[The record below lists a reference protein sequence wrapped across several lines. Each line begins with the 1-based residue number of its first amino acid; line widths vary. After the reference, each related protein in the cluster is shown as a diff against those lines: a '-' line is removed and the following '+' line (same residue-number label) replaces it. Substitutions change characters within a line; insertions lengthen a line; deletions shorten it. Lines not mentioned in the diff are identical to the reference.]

1 MNTKVIH
8 NAELKR
14 HEIWLDDAKV
24 GHSDYSVIPGEI
36 HLVHTEIDPEQR
48 GKNLAG
54 IMVSQ
59 QLADIRSNFGEK
71 VVPVCSYV
79 VKYFET
85 HPEVQDLLRN
95 PIDQAAAA
103 CQIKPAQN

>member
-1 MNTKVIH
+1 MNPEVIH
-8 NAELKR
+8 NAELHR
-14 HEIWLDDAKV
+14 YEINLDGEKV
-24 GHSDYSVIPGEI
+24 GHADYKVDGDV
-36 HLVHTEIDPEQR
+36 LVFDHTEVDPAHR

-54 IMVSQ
+54 IMVEK
-59 QLADIRSNFGEK
+59 QLADIRENFDAK

-85 HPEVQDLLRN
+85 HPEVQDLLLN

-103 CQIKPAQN
+103 CQIKPKSD

>member
-8 NAELKR
+8 NVELKR

-24 GHSDYSVIPGEI
+24 GHSDYSVRPGEI
-36 HLVHTEIDPEQR
+36 HLVHTEVDPEQR

-54 IMVSQ
+54 IMVEQ
-59 QLADIRSNFGEK
+59 QLADIRENFDEK

-79 VKYFET
+79 VKFFET
-85 HPEVQDLLRN
+85 HPEVQDLLLN

-103 CQIKPAQN
+103 CQIKPKSD

>member
-1 MNTKVIH
+1 MNVNVIH

-14 HEIWLDDAKV
+14 HEIWLDNEKV
-24 GHSDYSVIPGEI
+24 GHSDYSVRPGEV
-36 HLVHTEIDPEQR
+36 HLVHTEVDPTHR

-54 IMVSQ
+54 IMVER
-59 QLADIRSNFGEK
+59 QLEDIRANFDAK

-79 VKYFET
+79 VKFFET
-85 HPEVQDLLRN
+85 HPEVQDLLLN

-103 CQIKPAQN
+103 CQIKPKDA